1 MASGFTIRKNQYF
14 DSVFLMGVNKKLG
27 DIEGVQQTAVLMG
40 TEKNKQLLADI
51 KIRDAQIE
59 GAKSNDLIVAVIA
72 DTSKIVEEVL
82 ENLDKWFQVDEESSS
97 EQKIRTLPDALL
109 KKPGANLA
117 VISVPGEF
125 AARESHKALD
135 NGLNVFL
142 FSSNVS
148 IEEEVSLKKKASAN
162 GLLMMGPDC
171 GTSLIGG
178 VGIGFANN
186 VRVGDIGVIGASGTG
201 LQEFTSQVHN
211 AGFGISHAIGTG
223 GNDLSDEIGGLTTI
237 TALNAL
243 ESDPNTRVIAIV
255 SKPPGKKTLEKIEIL
270 TRKIT
275 KPVIGCFLGVKTD
288 SPDEYD
294 NLIITHTL
302 DEAVKNSLS
311 KSGQPIKSLGIE
323 LTDEEQRM
331 ALREREKLTADQKY
345 SRGIFAG
352 GTFCYQSQQI
362 FQDAGIKVFS
372 NGPIDKKMLLPDPD
386 KSKEHTFVDMGDEHY
401 TDGYPHPMI
410 DSTFRNRRIL
420 VESRSPNVAV
430 LFLDFILGHNA
441 SMDPVGD
448 LLEAIIEAKRVAVQ
462 RGDYLC
468 VVASLCGTEDD
479 PQDLK
484 LQEKLLMDAGV
495 IAFTSNAKATMFCL
509 ELLK

>member
-1 MASGFTIRKNQYF
+1 
-14 DSVFLMGVNKKLG
+14 
-27 DIEGVQQTAVLMG
+27 
-40 TEKNKQLLADI
+40 
-51 KIRDAQIE
+51 
-59 GAKSNDLIVAVIA
+59 
-72 DTSKIVEEVL
+72 
-82 ENLDKWFQVDEESSS
+82 
-97 EQKIRTLPDALL
+97 LL
-109 KKPGANLA
+109 KKPEANLV

-125 AARESHKALD
+125 AARESHSALD
-135 NGLNVFL
+135 KGLNVFL
-142 FSSNVS
+142 FSGNVP
-148 IEEEVSLKKKASAN
+148 IEEEVSLKKKASAK
-162 GLLMMGPDC
+162 GLLMIWQDC

-186 VRVGDIGVIGASGTG
+186 VRIGDIGVIGASGTG

-223 GNDLSDEIGGLTTI
+223 SNDLSDEIGGLTTI

-243 ESDPNTRVIAIV
+243 EADPNTRVIAIV
-255 SKPPGKKTLEKIEIL
+255 SKPPGKKTLEKIGLL
-270 TRKIT
+270 TREIT

-288 SPDEYD
+288 STDEND

-302 DEAVKNSLS
+302 DEAVKNALS
-311 KSGQPIKSLGIE
+311 KSGEHITSLSIE
-323 LTDEEQRM
+323 LTGEEQKM
-331 ALREREKLTADQKY
+331 ALREREKFTANQKY

-362 FQDAGIKVFS
+362 FQDAGIKVYS
-372 NGPIDKKMLLPDPD
+372 NGPIDNKMLLADPD
-386 KSKEHTFVDMGDEHY
+386 QSKKHTFVDMGDEYY
-401 TDGYPHPMI
+401 TVGTPHPMI
-410 DSTFRNRRIL
+410 DATFRNRRIGE
-420 VESRSPNVAV
+420 ESRNPEVAI
-430 LFLDFILGHNA
+430 LLLDFILGHNA